1 MYKHTDWRFLLKWLV
16 QTSAAAGFFLISL
29 GAFVLCGWGLL
40 SHLGWLPDLAGV
52 SALQNLAPHIQS
64 CRIYHYVK
72 LAADWFEALCA
83 RNYSYCI
90 ILLSSRF
97 SSWSRPGR
105 HCSTGL
111 RRLVKSGVM
120 ALDAPDCCQ
129 YF

>member
-1 MYKHTDWRFLLKWLV
+1 MHKHTDWRFLLKWLV

-90 ILLSSRF
+90 ILLLLSFLILVEAWAALFNRLAAA
-97 SSWSRPGR
+97 REI
-105 HCSTGL
+105 
-111 RRLVKSGVM
+111 RRYG
-120 ALDAPDCCQ
+120 A
-129 YF
+129 